1 MSEDKIVL
9 AIFDFDGTLTE
20 GHMWTGIARY
30 HSQNKIKRSVLYYY
44 LFSHLPIWFAA
55 KLKIYND
62 EKNRIKW
69 GADLPSLIK
78 GFTREDALK
87 LFEWLADDYFMPLL
101 RPDTIR
107 ELEAHRK
114 QGHKTIILSG
124 MFNDFLDVMMPRIG
138 VDYVVGTKLETVNKV
153 YSGRIIGPLCF
164 GQEKARYLAEFIR
177 EKQLN
182 VDLNRSS
189 AYADSIYDVPVF
201 RMVGHPVAA
210 YPDKELRRAALKYK
224 WPIIGDR

>member
-1 MSEDKIVL
+1 MEQLMSEDKIVL

-87 LFEWLADDYFMPLL
+87 A
-101 RPDTIR
+101 
-107 ELEAHRK
+107 
-114 QGHKTIILSG
+114 
-124 MFNDFLDVMMPRIG
+124 V
-138 VDYVVGTKLETVNKV
+138 
-153 YSGRIIGPLCF
+153 
-164 GQEKARYLAEFIR
+164 
-177 EKQLN
+177 
-182 VDLNRSS
+182 
-189 AYADSIYDVPVF
+189 
-201 RMVGHPVAA
+201 
-210 YPDKELRRAALKYK
+210 
-224 WPIIGDR
+224 